1 MHYRST
7 RYRSSGDDS
16 DFDSD
21 NDGRVSPRTR
31 LPPSRRQH
39 LEMPTFGSSSDS
51 DNDGRVSP
59 RTFMPSLRNHH
70 TRIPELGSAG
80 VGGVAPL
87 GGSTWNGELLA
98 PLSSVIDDVRD
109 VDLDMQTPHHII
121 RSIEDILESPPPNSP
136 AHRGAVTRMGD
147 LGMLPQISYPRN
159 MPISRAASFDGAYLC
174 DRSDSSGGNS
184 DGSTTTNMPDS
195 SPEEMMFPMSP
206 LPPPSGSY
214 PYIERA
220 HALLN
225 VAKTSRVSPFPRPPT
240 YLNAGLLGP
249 GFSSAL
255 QSSGSFGV
263 MWPAANGAFEYVR
276 LPGDR
281 YAIQRVQ
288 DRTGEDTRARS
299 RTGEQDDSESD
310 GD

>member
-7 RYRSSGDDS
+7 RYGDDDSS
-16 DFDSD
+16 DYDSD
-21 NDGRVSPRTR
+21 NDGRVSPQTR

-39 LEMPTFGSSSDS
+39 LQMPTFGSSSDS

-80 VGGVAPL
+80 VGGVVPL

-98 PLSSVIDDVRD
+98 PISSVIDDVHD

-121 RSIEDILESPPPNSP
+121 RSIEDILESPPPDSP
-136 AHRGAVTRMGD
+136 AHRGAMTR
-147 LGMLPQISYPRN
+147 I
-159 MPISRAASFDGAYLC
+159 ASFDGAYLC
-174 DRSDSSGGNS
+174 DGSDSSGESS
-184 DGSTTTNMPDS
+184 DEPTTTNMPES

-225 VAKTSRVSPFPRPPT
+225 VATTSRGRQCSTPIPPFPRPPT
-240 YLNAGLLGP
+240 YLNAGLHGP
-249 GFSSAL
+249 GFNSAL

-263 MWPAANGAFEYVR
+263 MWPAANGAFEYLR

-281 YAIQRVQ
+281 YASQRVHG
-288 DRTGEDTRARS
+288 RTDEDMRARS
-299 RTGEQDDSESD
+299 RSGEQDDSESD
-310 GD
+310 GE

>member
-1 MHYRST
+1 
-7 RYRSSGDDS
+7 
-16 DFDSD
+16 
-21 NDGRVSPRTR
+21 
-31 LPPSRRQH
+31 
-39 LEMPTFGSSSDS
+39 MPTFGSSSDS

-59 RTFMPSLRNHH
+59 RTFMPSLRNQYI
-70 TRIPELGSAG
+70 RIPELGSAR

-98 PLSSVIDDVRD
+98 PLSSVIDDVRN
-109 VDLDMQTPHHII
+109 VDLDMQTPHHIV
-121 RSIEDILESPPPNSP
+121 RSIEDILESPPPDSP
-136 AHRGAVTRMGD
+136 AHRGAVTRMGN

-174 DRSDSSGGNS
+174 DGSDSSVVSS
-184 DGSTTTNMPDS
+184 DESMTTNLPES
-195 SPEEMMFPMSP
+195 SPEEMIFPMSP

-225 VAKTSRVSPFPRPPT
+225 VATTSRGRQCSTPIPPFPRPPT
-240 YLNAGLLGP
+240 YLNAGLHGTD
-249 GFSSAL
+249 SNSAL
-255 QSSGSFGV
+255 QSPGSFGV

-281 YAIQRVQ
+281 YWSQSVY
-288 DRTGEDTRARS
+288 DRTSEDMRARCQEWTP
-299 RTGEQDDSESD
+299 RE
-310 GD
+310 